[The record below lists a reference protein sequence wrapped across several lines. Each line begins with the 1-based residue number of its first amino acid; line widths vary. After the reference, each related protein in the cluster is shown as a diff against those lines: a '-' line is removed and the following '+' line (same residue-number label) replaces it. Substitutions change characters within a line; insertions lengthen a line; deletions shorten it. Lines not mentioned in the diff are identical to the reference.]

1 MNMTQSVV
9 KCVRKYGTFGG
20 RASRSEYW
28 WFVLFAFLFEWP
40 YFLTSLPGSFTIP
53 FTHMEI
59 TLFGETDPVNQA
71 LQYFYFSAS
80 LLLVVP
86 QLAVA
91 SRRLHDVGKRGW
103 SWLLVIIPVIGWIVV
118 ARRLSKKGKGGPNKY
133 GNPDNGPH
141 ASKKDKTK
149 GETEESGVEEV
160 SRTDASDAR
169 TAVGNDNQLENQAV

>member
-9 KCVRKYGTFGG
+9 KCVRKYGTFSG

-59 TLFGETDPVNQA
+59 TLFGETDPVNQV

-103 SWLLVIIPVIGWIVV
+103 SWLLVIIPVIGWIIV
-118 ARRLSKKGKGGPNKY
+118 ARRLSKKGKDGPNKY
-133 GNPDNGPH
+133 GDPDNGPRVTKK
-141 ASKKDKTK
+141 SKARA
-149 GETEESGVEEV
+149 EIEESTVADD
-160 SRTDASDAR
+160 SQSASTETHA
-169 TAVGNDNQLENQAV
+169 AVTNENQEEIQAV